1 MEDNQHIQDRKTGF
15 KVPKDYFETLEDSLL
30 NTIKSESY
38 TEKSGF
44 KIPNDYFSGFKVNI
58 PLEEKPTKV
67 IQLKEFSKWMVAASI
82 VAIAVIGA
90 LYIDRISPNQNIQ
103 FSDLDND
110 MIERYLDYHIE
121 TPDEFIDYENTSVKD
136 LVNQNIS
143 KLDDKDIIEYLND
156 KIEDQDFDNE

>member
-1 MEDNQHIQDRKTGF
+1 MVDKRYIQDRKSGF
-15 KVPKDYFETLEDSLL
+15 KVSKDYFETLEDSLL
-30 NTIKSESY
+30 NKIKSESY

-44 KIPNDYFSGFKVNI
+44 KIPNDYFSDFEVNI
-58 PLEEKPTKV
+58 PSEEKPTKV

-110 MIERYLDYHIE
+110 MIERYLDYHLE
-121 TPDEFIDYENTSVKD
+121 TPDEFIDFENTSVKK

-143 KLDDKDIIEYLND
+143 KLDDQEIIEYLND